1 MIANYGNA
9 VAPIVPYIFG
19 QTFTFRNKDGP
30 FRVVRLKT
38 LCNAS
43 CGLFSARFFS
53 SVCQVSKLLP
63 RINYDC
69 IIHADSRLCRDAQYD
84 SDDCFI
90 M

>member
-9 VAPIVPYIFG
+9 VAPIAR
-19 QTFTFRNKDGP
+19 TFLAKHSLLETRMAP
-30 FRVVRLKT
+30 FALYDSRRCVTPRVDFFLP
-38 LCNAS
+38 A
-43 CGLFSARFFS
+43 FFS

-69 IIHADSRLCRDAQYD
+69 IHADSRLCRDAQYD